1 MTSYQPHPILV
12 PSDLSS
18 SSAEAVRVARQIA
31 RDDEQVTVVYVA
43 LDHDLIAPGNIWGMD
58 DVVQETAEE
67 CKERLSR
74 WIADNNLGSV
84 RQEIRRGDPGMEIC
98 KLANDLS
105 CPLIVVPSHG
115 RKGLSRILL
124 GSVAERIIR
133 HADCSVLVVRRDGTE
148 EESIS
153 DWQPRQRVVVPID
166 LSESSALAVDTAL
179 QLVAEPQHVDV
190 INVVYTMNDTL
201 AAGSIAV
208 TQEDLEKN
216 RSECL
221 QRFLHDHGW
230 TSLSSHILFGEPG
243 MSIADYADDTM
254 AELVVMPSHG
264 FHGFNR
270 LLLGSTTERVLRH
283 TKAPVLVLRRLDA
296 EPHNG

>member
-1 MTSYQPHPILV
+1 MTSFQPLPILV

-31 RDDEQVTVVYVA
+31 RSDEQVTVVYVA

-67 CKERLSR
+67 CRERLSQ
-74 WIADNNLGSV
+74 WVTKNDLGSI

-98 KLANDLS
+98 KLARDLS

-133 HADCSVLVVRRDGTE
+133 HADCSVLVVRRDGAE
-148 EESIS
+148 AESTS
-153 DWQPRQRVVVPID
+153 DWLPRQRVIVPVD
-166 LSESSALAVDTAL
+166 LSESSSAAVETAL
-179 QLVAEPQHVDV
+179 QLVASPDDIDV

-208 TQEDLEKN
+208 TQEDLEQN

-221 QRFLHDHGW
+221 QRFLREHGW
-230 TSLSSHILFGEPG
+230 HTLKSHIMFGEPG
-243 MSIADYADDTM
+243 MTIAEYADDTK

-283 TKAPVLVLRRLDA
+283 TKAPVLVLRRQDS
-296 EPHNG
+296 ETNKD